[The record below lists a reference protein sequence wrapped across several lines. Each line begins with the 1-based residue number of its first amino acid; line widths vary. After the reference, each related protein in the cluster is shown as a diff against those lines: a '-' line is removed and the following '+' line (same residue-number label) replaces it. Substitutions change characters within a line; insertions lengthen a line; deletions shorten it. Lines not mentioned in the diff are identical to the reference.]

1 MRNQQGACL
10 GFSHYAQNVQSNS
23 TGPYVIFTQIKQ
35 WKGQSNLAIALLT
48 LNKCT
53 LLQFLHC
60 WFRHVFVTFPTDIC
74 SFKVNIRNTSKQA
87 NTICS
92 NLVIKIPERHRWPCS
107 VFFVVNF
114 EQIAHIFLVLSWL
127 IYRQTYAFPI
137 VRIGFTAKL

>member
-10 GFSHYAQNVQSNS
+10 GFSHYAQNVQSKS
-23 TGPYVIFTQIKQ
+23 TEPYVIFTQIRQ
-35 WKGQSNLAIALLT
+35 WKGQSNLVIALLI
-48 LNKCT
+48 LNKYT

-92 NLVIKIPERHRWPCS
+92 KLAIKTPERHHWPSS
-107 VFFVVNF
+107 VFFAVNF
-114 EQIAHIFLVLSWL
+114 EQIAHIFLVLSLL
-127 IYRQTYAFPI
+127 IDRQTYAFPI
-137 VRIGFTAKL
+137 VRLGFTAKL